1 MRLVRENYISNLK
14 EDEINY
20 MTQREREF
28 STKFAPFIND
38 NNVYEMAEEFSLA
51 YSHIAQNGNSR
62 IIFMDL
68 VLKIIILIKNR

>member
-1 MRLVRENYISNLK
+1 LK

-38 NNVYEMAEEFSLA
+38 KNVYEMAEEFSLA
-51 YSHIAQNGNSR
+51 HSHITQNGNSR
-62 IIFMDL
+62 IVFMDL